1 MFAGRPPVEA
11 RSIVT
16 RVSSASQPHELV
28 DAAIV
33 AAASAARKYKAAAAA
48 ERDRRDERDRAIVAA
63 VRAGARLA
71 EIAAAA
77 SLTRAGASFAAR
89 RRLPARPGRG
99 GPYARRRGAAAAL
112 REVEACA
119 QLLQVAAGKTA
130 STKEDRDAA
139 IVEAVGAGASTRALA
154 RALGMTSG
162 AVSLTL
168 RARPSDAS
176 TNHANGAVAS

>member
-1 MFAGRPPVEA
+1 M
-11 RSIVT
+11 
-16 RVSSASQPHELV
+16 SSASQPHDV
-28 DAAIV
+28 VNAAIV
-33 AAASAARKYKAAAAA
+33 AAAAAARTHLAAAAA
-48 ERDRRDERDRAIVAA
+48 ERDRRDARDRAIVAA

-89 RRLPARPGRG
+89 RRLPPRPGRG

-119 QLLQVAAGKTA
+119 QLLQAATERTA
-130 STKEDRDAA
+130 STKDDRDAA
-139 IVEAVGAGASTRALA
+139 IAEAVGAGASTRALG

-162 AVSLTL
+162 AVSFIL
-168 RARPSDAS
+168 RARLSDAS
-176 TNHANGAVAS
+176 TSQANGAVAS